1 LSNKY
6 YTLMIVPEKTSEVR
20 KIILPA
26 WLFKSVAAGLAFLFL
41 LSIVMLL
48 NYAYVMGQIGETK
61 TLRIENRRMK
71 QQVQLFRSKLSNIE
85 STLDRVKTFSTRL
98 KVITNLEDRSGLL
111 QSLNNGK
118 LPDAA
123 ANIGATASASAP
135 GSVNPAATPAVAPSS
150 ALLSLHGNGPTGPA
164 AQLNPHG
171 NAPTAPAAQAPP
183 SQVTAPAAAPVS
195 SVAPLDDDAE
205 LQAENTRMS
214 ERFAVLNQDTLY
226 VEQMLQDQY
235 ELLADRKAFLSALPV
250 RRPAVGYF
258 TSGFGVRTSPF
269 GGRVKMHEGLDIANR
284 PGTPIRAPAD
294 GLVTHSEAR
303 AGYGQI
309 VVVDHGYGL
318 ETWYGHIRKSLVK
331 RGQKV
336 RRGDQI
342 ALLGNSGRSTG
353 PHVHYEVRVNGTPVD
368 PLSYILEN

>member
-1 LSNKY
+1 MANKY
-6 YTLMIVPEKTSEVR
+6 YTLMIVPEKTSDV
-20 KIILPA
+20 KKVIIPS
-26 WLFKSVAAGLAFLFL
+26 WLFKTLAAGIAFILLLAV
-41 LSIVMLL
+41 VMVLD
-48 NYAYVMGQIGETK
+48 YGYVMSQIGETK
-61 TLRIENRRMK
+61 QLRIENRRMK
-71 QQVQLFRSKLSNIE
+71 QQVQLFRSKLSSIE

-98 KVITNLEDRSGLL
+98 KVITNIEDRSGLL
-111 QSLNNGK
+111 QSLNAQQ
-118 LPDAA
+118 LPEAT
-123 ANIGATASASAP
+123 ANIGGATSAP
-135 GSVNPAATPAVAPSS
+135 APQSAQAKNSGPIALPVAGAAAAATTA
-150 ALLSLHGNGPTGPA
+150 NA
-164 AQLNPHG
+164 A
-171 NAPTAPAAQAPP
+171 
-183 SQVTAPAAAPVS
+183 SAPAAASESEPES
-195 SVAPLDDDAE
+195 DAE
-205 LQAENTRMS
+205 LQAENARMD
-214 ERFAVLNQDTLY
+214 ERFKLLNTDALF

-284 PGTPIRAPAD
+284 PGTPIRSPAD
-294 GLVTHSEAR
+294 GVVTHSEPR

-331 RGQKV
+331 KGQKV
-336 RRGDQI
+336 RRGEQI